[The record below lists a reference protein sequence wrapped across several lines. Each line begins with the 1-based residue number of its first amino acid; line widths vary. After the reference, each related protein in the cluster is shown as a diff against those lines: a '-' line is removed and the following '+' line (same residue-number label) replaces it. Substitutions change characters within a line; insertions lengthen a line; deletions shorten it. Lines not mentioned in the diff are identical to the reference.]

1 MSERTWNLVA
11 RRNLLAMLTVCAVPS
26 FAAAADAPHCMSLAK
41 AQKAAGKD
49 TTITALTP
57 AQFHFLQGMYVA
69 LPTTPDGL
77 PPGDGALILTR
88 DKGEEGI
95 ILWTRGVLACD
106 PTPIGH
112 ASKLMKILAD
122 VKAGSTGEGDVL

>member
-1 MSERTWNLVA
+1 
-11 RRNLLAMLTVCAVPS
+11 
-26 FAAAADAPHCMSLAK
+26 MSLEK

-69 LPTTPDGL
+69 MPTTPEGL

-88 DKGEEGI
+88 DKGGEGL
-95 ILWTRGVLACD
+95 ILWTRGPLACE
-106 PTPIGH
+106 PMPIGH
-112 ASKLMKILAD
+112 AAKLMKILAD
-122 VKAGSTGEGDVL
+122 VKAGATSDGDGL

>member
-1 MSERTWNLVA
+1 MRTFKLA
-11 RRNLLAMLTVCAVPS
+11 LALFLSLLAASAHAGDGPRCI
-26 FAAAADAPHCMSLAK
+26 SLAK

-49 TTITALTP
+49 TTITALSP

-69 LPTTPDGL
+69 LPTTPEGL

-88 DKGEEGI
+88 DKGEQGL

-112 ASKLMKILAD
+112 PEKLMKILAD
-122 VKAGSTGEGDVL
+122 VKAGAASGDGL

>member
-1 MSERTWNLVA
+1 MSKLALAVSLT
-11 RRNLLAMLTVCAVPS
+11 LLASRA
-26 FAAAADAPHCMSLAK
+26 FAGDGPRCVSLEK

-69 LPTTPDGL
+69 MPTTPEGL

-88 DKGEEGI
+88 DKGGEGL
-95 ILWTRGVLACD
+95 ILWTRGPLACK
-106 PTPIGH
+106 PMPIGH
-112 ASKLMKILAD
+112 AAKLMKILAD
-122 VKAGSTGEGDVL
+122 VKAGATSDGDGL